1 MSSYRSLLL
10 ELSNSLTTAD
20 LRELKFL
27 CGDVIPAGRLERI
40 NQGFELFSAL
50 EQLNML
56 SVENRD
62 FLASKLIAVNRND
75 LRNKLLGIQGDP
87 NAAGLV
93 PTGTAVMLPSN
104 VNNRQ
109 VSETLLHDLVED
121 LSTSWKM
128 LGRRLGIPEG
138 AITNIDMEHRRVVEK
153 GMAMFAEWKRRRGE
167 GATVGVLREALD
179 KTGRRDLSERVRDI
193 VQAEQQA
200 MMNTT
205 TTGSPIEERQP
216 FPNLNP
222 LRPALPIISPT
233 STPIGTAAHRRSQQP
248 GRVPVPVTASLREPQ
263 EQAEPL
269 HHAAPNSSASTT
281 DLSTGSTRIPR
292 PPGAFDTFSRQP
304 IPEQAAAGREVDVQD
319 SAAVTDA
326 QVDLE
331 LKGKLQSDGCFLDP
345 EKYDPV
351 KFLGSGGYAKVYL
364 VVEKRTGKKMASKMC
379 DLGANTSDTQ
389 KAVESMEI
397 EVTALTSLKHEHI
410 VEFFF
415 VERIHNTVL
424 LFLEYMEGGTLQDL
438 VRNNGPLQEPLV
450 VKFTRQLLSAVDY
463 LHTNGKKH
471 IVHKDIKGVNILLDG
486 AQKNIKL
493 ADFGICTI
501 MEELRTATG
510 GLVTKNNVASFYWT
524 SPELLAGEKFSRNT
538 DIWSVGCTVVEMLT
552 TKPPLFFEKL
562 SVRQSMYRIINNQ
575 VEPPTNCTS
584 LAFGFLKRCLCPKE
598 TRASAVELL
607 ADPYLNQEQQ

>member
-75 LRNKLLGIQGDP
+75 LRNKLLGIQ
-87 NAAGLV
+87 A
-93 PTGTAVMLPSN
+93 GTAVMLPSN

-109 VSETLLHDLVED
+109 VSDTLLHDLVED

-179 KTGRRDLSERVRDI
+179 KTGRRDLSERVR
-193 VQAEQQA
+193 
-200 MMNTT
+200 
-205 TTGSPIEERQP
+205 GSPIEERQP

-222 LRPALPIISPT
+222 LRPALPIIAPT
-233 STPIGTAAHRRSQQP
+233 STPISTAAHRQPQQP

-263 EQAEPL
+263 EQAEPV
-269 HHAAPNSSASTT
+269 HHAASNSSASTT
-281 DLSTGSTRIPR
+281 DHSTGSTRIPR
-292 PPGAFDTFSRQP
+292 PPGAVITFSSSFNGGTTRQP
-304 IPEQAAAGREVDVQD
+304 IPEQAIAGGEVDVHD
-319 SAAVTDA
+319 SGP
-326 QVDLE
+326 
-331 LKGKLQSDGCFLDP
+331 GKLQSDGCFLDP

-364 VVEKRTGKKMASKMC
+364 VVEKRTDKKMACKMC

-389 KAVESMEI
+389 KLVKSMET
-397 EVTALTSLKHEHI
+397 EVMALTSLKHEHI

-415 VERIHNTVL
+415 VEHIHNTAL
-424 LFLEYMEGGTLQDL
+424 LFLEYMEGGTLEDL
-438 VRNNGPLQEPLV
+438 LRNKGPLEEPLV
-450 VKFTRQLLSAVDY
+450 VKFTRQLLSAVDF

-471 IVHKDIKGVNILLDG
+471 IVHKDIKGANILLDG

-510 GLVTKNNVASFYWT
+510 GLVTKNNVASFHWT
-524 SPELLAGEKFSRNT
+524 SPELLAAEEFSRNT

-552 TKPPLFFEKL
+552 TKPPLFSEHL
-562 SVRQSMYRIINNQ
+562 SARQKMFRIINHMI
-575 VEPPTNCTS
+575 EPPTNCTS
-584 LAFGFLKRCLCPKE
+584 LAYGFLKRCLCPKE
-598 TRASAVELL
+598 TRASAAELL
-607 ADPYLNQEQQ
+607 ADPYLN